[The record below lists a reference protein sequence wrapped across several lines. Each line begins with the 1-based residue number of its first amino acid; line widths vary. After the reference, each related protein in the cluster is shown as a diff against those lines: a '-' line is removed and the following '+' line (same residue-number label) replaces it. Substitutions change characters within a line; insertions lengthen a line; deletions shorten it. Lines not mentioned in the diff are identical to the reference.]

1 MSESSSTYYRPTQ
14 PSMHRRANFHDY
26 CERGIYMLTLVTDKR
41 QRVFGSLAGD
51 VHQPSVALSLL
62 GQAVEDAIAALPSY
76 YPQIEVLAHLVMPDH
91 LHIVIYVHAPLPIP
105 LGKVIS
111 GFKQGLNRRYWQELG
126 ILPLLSS
133 SRAEL
138 ASTERV
144 ANPPEP
150 SGAAEFRSAVGVSR
164 PSLFE
169 AGFHDRILSHRGQ
182 LNAMIAYV
190 HDNPRRALWRQLHPE
205 LFRVVQHAR
214 VGERDCALFG
224 NLFLL
229 RQPYKRVVMCHRW
242 HMVSDGKGGEQ
253 RDYHTPYETTPEFG
267 QQRESLL
274 REARDHG
281 AVLVSGAISKGEQ
294 TIVADALTQHLPVII
309 LQKEPITSPY
319 WKPARNRFEAC
330 SDGLLL
336 IIAPTTATAGGDYEG
351 VDAATDYAIFHNL
364 NTWAER
370 IANEQ
375 LPCVLHTING

>member
-1 MSESSSTYYRPTQ
+1 MPFFTNYIRNEHPMSESSSTYYRPTQ

-51 VHQPSVALSLL
+51 VHQPSVTLFPL

-76 YPQIEVLAHLVMPDH
+76 YPQIEVLAHQVMPDH
-91 LHIVIYVHAPLPIP
+91 LHIVIYVHDPLPIP

-111 GFKQGLNRRYWQELG
+111 GFKQGLNRRYWQELD
-126 ILPLLSS
+126 

-138 ASTERV
+138 AITERV
-144 ANPPEP
+144 ANPPES

-169 AGFHDRILSHRGQ
+169 AGFHDCILSHRGQ
-182 LNAMIAYV
+182 LDAMIAYV
-190 HDNPRRALWRQLHPE
+190 HDNPRRALWRRLHPE

-224 NLFLL
+224 NIFLL

-242 HMVSDGKGGEQ
+242 RMVSDGKGGEQ
-253 RDYHTPYETTPEFG
+253 RDYHTPYETT
-267 QQRESLL
+267 
-274 REARDHG
+274 
-281 AVLVSGAISKGEQ
+281 
-294 TIVADALTQHLPVII
+294 
-309 LQKEPITSPY
+309 
-319 WKPARNRFEAC
+319 
-330 SDGLLL
+330 
-336 IIAPTTATAGGDYEG
+336 ATAGGDYEG
-351 VDAATDYAIFHNL
+351 VDATTDYAIFHNL

-370 IANEQ
+370 IASEQ